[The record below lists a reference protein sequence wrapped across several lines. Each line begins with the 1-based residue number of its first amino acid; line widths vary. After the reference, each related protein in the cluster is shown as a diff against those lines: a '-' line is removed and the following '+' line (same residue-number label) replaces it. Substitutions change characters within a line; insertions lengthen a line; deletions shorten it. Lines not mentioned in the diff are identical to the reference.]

1 LFVFRC
7 CFRRIALVLK
17 DSGNMSSGRIKRSL
31 EMLVIDPL
39 LLRKFMFVFFWG
51 VSALFLNE
59 L

>member
-1 LFVFRC
+1 M
-7 CFRRIALVLK
+7 LK

-31 EMLVIDPL
+31 EMLLLDPL
-39 LLRKFMFVFFWG
+39 LLRKFMFVFVLG

>member
-1 LFVFRC
+1 M
-7 CFRRIALVLK
+7 LK

-31 EMLVIDPL
+31 EMLVLDPL